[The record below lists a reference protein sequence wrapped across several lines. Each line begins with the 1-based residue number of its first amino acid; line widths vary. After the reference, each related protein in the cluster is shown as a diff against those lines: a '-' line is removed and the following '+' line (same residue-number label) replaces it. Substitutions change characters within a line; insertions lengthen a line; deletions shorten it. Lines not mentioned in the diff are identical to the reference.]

1 MPSLRNSASWLL
13 GLLVLAAASPRLRA
27 QETPPITDHLPELND
42 PAVSSG
48 SGTLPGLQSLLEDPP
63 TPDGLDEPKPTSPTP
78 TESVVVN
85 LIQRLVQKGVLSQA
99 EAADLIQQAER
110 DAAVAKQNATVAAA
124 VAADAALASS
134 QDVVVTHVPEPVK
147 ERMREEIKADLLA
160 EAKAGKWG
168 GLPAADD
175 WTRKFR
181 FNGDLR
187 FRYEGTV
194 FPEGNDNTGAFPDFN
209 RINTGDPFDIAGT
222 DFSPQWNADE
232 ERHRFRIRARF
243 GTEIDLGDGLTAG
256 LRAATGNDSSPV
268 STNQTMGSSGGNF
281 SKYSLWLDRAYLR
294 YELDEE
300 TPPALA
306 PVPSDPKNPVPQP
319 LPAVARDIDSSLA
332 LAVGRF
338 DNPFFRTSEIMYD
351 NDLGF
356 DGFSLQ
362 ARHEIAEGVTP
373 FVNAGI
379 FPIYN
384 TDFNFATNNPDKFES
399 TDKWLYGGQIGLDLR
414 REKKI
419 AAKFGVGY
427 YQFDNVEGELS
438 DPYLPLSTKDA
449 GNTDATRPSYAQK
462 GNTYMALRNII
473 PDPLNNY
480 GTSMQYQYF
489 GLASKFEVLDYNAR
503 IDLNYFEPFQIS
515 LLGEY
520 SKNLAFDQADIETK
534 AINNRGPLAEGQTLG
549 AFEGGDTA
557 WNLALQIGSGTMQE
571 GGDWYASF
579 GYRYVESDAVVD
591 AFADSDFGLGGTN
604 VEGFTV
610 GAGVAIT
617 PALQVSLRWMG
628 AQEIAGPPFKSD
640 VIMFDINAKF

>member
-1 MPSLRNSASWLL
+1 MPSIRTSLLPWIAIPALSAGYLPLL
-13 GLLVLAAASPRLRA
+13 A
-27 QETPPITDHLPELND
+27 QETPPLTDRLPELND
-42 PAVSSG
+42 PGTTVG

-63 TPDGLDEPKPTSPTP
+63 VPEGLEEPKPAAPTP

-99 EAADLIQQAER
+99 EAGELIQQAER

-124 VAADAALASS
+124 VAADAALATS
-134 QDVVVTHVPEPVK
+134 QDVVVTHVPEPVRA
-147 ERMREEIKADLLA
+147 RMQEEIKAELLA
-160 EAKAGKWG
+160 EAKAGQWG
-168 GLPAADD
+168 GFAAPDD

-187 FRYEGTV
+187 FRYEGTI

-243 GTEIDLGDGLTAG
+243 GAEIDLGDGLTAG
-256 LRAATGNDSSPV
+256 LRAATGNDSNPV
-268 STNQTMGSSGGNF
+268 STNQTLGSSGGNF

-294 YELDEE
+294 YELAEE

-306 PVPSDPKNPVPQP
+306 PAPPDPKNPVTQP
-319 LPAVARDIDSSLA
+319 PPAVVRDLDSSLG

-362 ARHEIAEGVTP
+362 ARHEVAKGVTP
-373 FVNAGI
+373 FLNAGI
-379 FPIYN
+379 FPIFN
-384 TDFNFATNNPDKFES
+384 TDFSFATNNPDKFES

-414 REKKI
+414 REKKL

-462 GNTYMALRNII
+462 GNTYMPLRNII

-489 GLASKFEVLDYNAR
+489 GLASKFEVLAYNAR
-503 IDLNYFEPFQIS
+503 IDINYFEPFQVS
-515 LLGEY
+515 FMGEY
-520 SKNLAFDQADIETK
+520 AKNLAFDQEDIETK
-534 AINNRGPLAEGQTLG
+534 AVNNRGPLLEGQTLG
-549 AFEGGDTA
+549 AFDGGDTA
-557 WNLALQIGSGTMQE
+557 WNLALQIGSGSMQAR
-571 GGDWYASF
+571 GDWYASF

-640 VIMFDINAKF
+640 IILFDINAKF